1 MSNTPKRTVQMSQND
16 YVLFGLISEILNDD
30 ERTELIEML
39 TDYQNAEIEMKDVFR
54 KVMLNHEARWEAFH
68 KVKSASKSGG
78 VS

>member
-54 KVMLNHEARWEAFH
+54 KVMLNHEARWEEFH

-78 VS
+78 AS